1 MGALV
6 MLTGFR
12 AEGGREVDLRNF
24 RRALEDESRL
34 PSGKGH
40 QMPFSSGQQ
49 NEASTCQINSYR
61 KIVSFG
67 RSGASLAGRADV
79 VEREGLA
86 FYETGSSSGAMTVRQ
101 LSRSTY
107 PLNRWGKAAVVEQ
120 DDETGA
126 MARRRGLRGD

>member
-1 MGALV
+1 MSHDFQVAK
-6 MLTGFR
+6 
-12 AEGGREVDLRNF
+12 AIKCPF
-24 RRALEDESRL
+24 RRGNKTKRQRV
-34 PSGKGH
+34 K
-40 QMPFSSGQQ
+40 
-49 NEASTCQINSYR
+49 INSYR

-107 PLNRWGKAAVVEQ
+107 PLSRWGKVAVVEQ

-126 MARRRGLRGD
+126 MTRRRGLRGD